1 MDDRL
6 PGPDYLSVVIEW
18 EMPEEPEG
26 TSAAPSGDMEDTTT
40 SKQRNV
46 QVEDWDIVDEASL
59 ESFPASDPPAY
70 GSHHASTER
79 ELEWALLRTRAPKRR
94 GVAGTIRSVAVAV
107 LALGSLVMWVR
118 KLRRHRFAAT

>member
-6 PGPDYLSVVIEW
+6 TGPDYLSIVIEW
-18 EMPEEPEG
+18 EMPPEAEG
-26 TSAAPSGDMEDTTT
+26 TSAAPSKDMEDTTT
-40 SKQRNV
+40 SKQQRV

-79 ELEWALLRTRAPKRR
+79 ALMRKPPPKRR

-107 LALGSLVMWVR
+107 FALGSLVMWVH
-118 KLRRHRFAAT
+118 KLRRHRFAT